1 MTAFSPEFT
10 VFIVSM
16 LPVVELRGGIPLAYA
31 LGLPPALAL
40 PLAVAGSLIPS
51 IPILLYLSPIASLLR
66 QTVLRPVMEWALH
79 RGWSRTSRVET
90 WGWWGLLVLVAI
102 PLPYTGVW
110 TGSLVAAL
118 LGLGLRQA
126 LPAIAAG
133 ALVAGLVVTLLVYHL
148 PAALWG

>member
-16 LPVVELRGGIPLAYA
+16 LPVVELRGGIPLGYA
-31 LGLPPALAL
+31 LGLSPALAL
-40 PLAVAGSLIPS
+40 PLAVAGSLIPAV
-51 IPILLYLSPIASLLR
+51 PILLYLGPIAALLR
-66 QTVLRPVMEWALH
+66 QTVLRPVLEWALH
-79 RGWSRTSRVET
+79 RGWSRTHRVET
-90 WGWWGLLVLVAI
+90 YGWWGLLVLVAI

-118 LGLGLRQA
+118 LGMGLRQA
-126 LPAIAAG
+126 FPAIAAG
-133 ALVAGLVVTLLVYHL
+133 ALVAGLVVTVLVYHL